1 MPNLRSQYDNCRV
14 WLQNNY
20 QKKYIYE
27 SKTDYLFK
35 HDNYAW
41 IYSECSCSV
50 VFSKY
55 EYCHYSAWNILGN
68 CAWNILEQYDN
79 WQVVLQ
85 RDVAIHAPLGEFH
98 PAWSVTDLASTIIVL
113 ANIQLNSA
121 WRNLGSTII

>member
-1 MPNLRSQYDNCRV
+1 MRGYGTIT
-14 WLQNNY
+14 
-20 QKKYIYE
+20 KKYRYE

-35 HDNYAW
+35 YDNCAW
-41 IYSECSCSV
+41 IYSERSCSV

-98 PAWSVTDLASTIIVL
+98 PSWSLRDLESTIMYTGIKK
-113 ANIQLNSA
+113 
-121 WRNLGSTII
+121 